1 MLFFYLYGNI
11 SILYNFT
18 HTHFWHVATIFI
30 PGLHT
35 YQFRLLYFWYNLDP
49 PKIVNL
55 LTEYKVAAHQSVS
68 LQCKAYGNPRLS
80 FTWTPCDPQKYV
92 CDKSKLNA
100 FEVQRDAVFTCKV
113 TNDLGT
119 DSANTSI
126 GKWHLTFE
134 ALQYRPQ
141 WDWSLYSERCWKEG
155 ARGSKIDVH
164 YSGCLSRT
172 VTLMLKITLHR

>member
-1 MLFFYLYGNI
+1 MNMQRIENKQQYRQKGTACIKCYFFNMYGNI

-18 HTHFWHVATIFI
+18 HPHFSHVTIIFT

-68 LQCKAYGNPRLS
+68 LQCKAYGNPRPS

-119 DSANTSI
+119 DLANTSI
-126 GKWHLTFE
+126 GK
-134 ALQYRPQ
+134 
-141 WDWSLYSERCWKEG
+141 
-155 ARGSKIDVH
+155 
-164 YSGCLSRT
+164 
-172 VTLMLKITLHR
+172 